1 MMKRRGSFSVLLRMA
16 VLAMLAIASAYS
28 PAVTPLPAPPTTP
41 APGPLPAATIL
52 AAAQPTPRSS
62 DAGMLRAS
70 EPSPRRGGILRWGG
84 LANSTLY
91 DLHQTGTIA
100 NMGPQAPM
108 YDLLVQVDPMNWNR
122 IIPDLAKSWTI
133 SEDGLTYTFFLREG
147 VKFHD
152 GAPLTA
158 EDVVASFH
166 QVIFPPP
173 GVISPRRGLFDAVQE
188 VVSTGPLT
196 VEFRLK
202 EPSGFLL
209 RAIAAGFNVIV
220 RQKTLEENHY
230 DLRRMP
236 VYPGTGPF
244 RHKSLEPGV
253 VRKLERN
260 PEYWN
265 PELPYLDGIDVYH
278 LEFGP
283 KTGAACLA
291 HTIDF
296 CWGIDPISEKR
307 AGSIKGLHTARIYP
321 TTYWGLWLNFRVKP
335 FDDVRVRR
343 AINLVLDKAALV
355 EAVSESVG
363 SVRAGWVLPTDPYF
377 EAYWEKVKE
386 QPGWRSP
393 TAEDLAEA
401 KRLMKEAGYEQG
413 LRGLDFM
420 IRDIPFQLAWG
431 PIVQD
436 ILKRELKIE
445 STIRQVASGVWWEE
459 ASAGHYDVT
468 IHAFGVT
475 LPHVA
480 DYWGNSFKTDGG
492 YNFMPYSNPE
502 FDAIVAA
509 TARESDPA
517 KLRELIDQGVKI
529 LDRDVPSIEFGS
541 GYVPIAWW
549 DTVKGHGTATK
560 GANFWE
566 GMRDEIWWLAK

>member
-1 MMKRRGSFSVLLRMA
+1 MQRGPNTDIFFGSLVFLLLSL
-16 VLAMLAIASAYS
+16 VV
-28 PAVTPLPAPPTTP
+28 PCTP
-41 APGPLPAATIL
+41 ATMPMLGSP
-52 AAAQPTPRSS
+52 
-62 DAGMLRAS
+62 DAGMLTAP
-70 EPSPRRGGILRWGG
+70 EPHPKRGGILRWGG

-108 YDLLVQVDPMNWNR
+108 YDLLVQVDPVNWNR
-122 IIPDLAKSWTI
+122 ILPDLATSWKI
-133 SEDGLTYTFFLREG
+133 SEDGLTYTFYLREG

-158 EDVVASFH
+158 EDVVASFNH
-166 QVIFPPP
+166 IIFPPP
-173 GVISPRRGLFDAVQE
+173 GVISPRRGLFDTVQE
-188 VVSTGPLT
+188 VVATDKLT
-196 VEFRLK
+196 VEFHLK

-209 RAIAAGFNVIV
+209 RAIASGFNVIV
-220 RQKTLEENHY
+220 RKNTLEEHNY
-230 DLRRMP
+230 DLRRVP

-260 PEYWN
+260 PDYWN
-265 PELPYLDGIDVYH
+265 PELPYLAGIEVYH

-291 HTIDF
+291 HTIDV
-296 CWGIDPISEKR
+296 CWGIDPISERK
-307 AGSIKGLHTARIYP
+307 AKNIKGMHTTRIYP
-321 TTYWGLWLNFRVKP
+321 TTYWGLWLNLRVKP

-343 AINLVLDKAALV
+343 AINLVLDKPALV
-355 EAVSESVG
+355 DAVADSVG
-363 SVRAGWVLPTDPYF
+363 SVRAGWLLPPDPF
-377 EAYWEKVKE
+377 FQEYWETVKE

-393 TAEDLAEA
+393 TAEDIAEA

-413 LRGLDFM
+413 LKGLNFM
-420 IRDIPFQLAWG
+420 VRDIPFQLAWA

-436 ILKRELKIE
+436 MLKRELKIE
-445 STIRQVASGVWWEE
+445 SNIRQVASGVWYEE
-459 ASAGHYDVT
+459 ASAGRYDIT
-468 IHAFGVT
+468 IHAYGVT

-492 YNFMPYSNPE
+492 YNFTAYSNPE

-509 TARESDPA
+509 TAGESDPV
-517 KLRELIDQGVKI
+517 KLRELIERGIKI
-529 LDRDVPSIEFGS
+529 LDRDVPSIEFS
-541 GYVPIAWW
+541 SAYVPMAWW
-549 DTVKGHGTATK
+549 DNVKGHGTGTK

-566 GMRDEIWWLAK
+566 GMRNEIWWLDK